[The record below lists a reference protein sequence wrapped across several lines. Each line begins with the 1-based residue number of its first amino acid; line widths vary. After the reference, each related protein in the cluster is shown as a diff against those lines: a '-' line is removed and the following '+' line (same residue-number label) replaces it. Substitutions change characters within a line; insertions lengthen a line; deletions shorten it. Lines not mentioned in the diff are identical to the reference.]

1 MSRSA
6 EVSIYRIEVR
16 GMLDER
22 WSAWLGDATIEFQA
36 GSRDVG
42 TSVMTVRLD
51 QAALRGV
58 LNRIFDLNLTL
69 LSACRLDS
77 PMSAFERTNE

>member
-1 MSRSA
+1 
-6 EVSIYRIEVR
+6 
-16 GMLDER
+16 MLDER
-22 WSAWLGDATIEFQA
+22 WSAWLGDATIDFQSNP
-36 GSRDVG
+36 GHVE
-42 TSVMTVRLD
+42 TTIMIVRLD

-77 PMSAFERTNE
+77 PMERTAHDER